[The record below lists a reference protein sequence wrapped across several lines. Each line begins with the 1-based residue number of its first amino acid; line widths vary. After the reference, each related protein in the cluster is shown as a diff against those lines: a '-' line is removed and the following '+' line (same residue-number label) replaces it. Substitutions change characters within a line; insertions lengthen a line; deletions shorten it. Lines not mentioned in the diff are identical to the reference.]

1 VLEPF
6 NLREE
11 REGGNF
17 DASMNYVWR
26 KETGEVDRWIADM
39 DEAEMEKS
47 IGEAAKS
54 LKRKQEQLAAAESK
68 KDPHAGKD
76 KTTLTRELVS
86 HLKEGET
93 ALHAIRRIGRGISPL
108 SLFVFS

>member
-1 VLEPF
+1 LEPF

-26 KETGEVDRWIADM
+26 KETGEVDRWIADL

-54 LKRKQEQLAAAESK
+54 LKVASAPESSSLIIRRESK
-68 KDPHAGKD
+68 SSWRWQRRKLICTQP
-76 KTTLTRELVS
+76 KT
-86 HLKEGET
+86 
-93 ALHAIRRIGRGISPL
+93 RRL
-108 SLFVFS
+108 